1 MSQSNE
7 LPNDAKA
14 QAKADKAYKKA
25 MRPWFKKKRFWLLG
39 LFALGVISSAL
50 NGGGGGTAS
59 NAGSSQVEAVA
70 PEAKTEA
77 PAAEPEA
84 PVVEVTTGQ
93 LLSDL
98 EENALAA
105 KRDWDG
111 KRVTLTGKLRNIDSS
126 GSYFTISGDAEFSII
141 SVQVYIDESLVEAVS
156 AFKKG
161 QTVTVTGEIT
171 DVGEIMGYSVTAQ
184 SIP

>member
-25 MRPWFKKKRFWLLG
+25 MRPQFKKKRFWLLG
-39 LFALGVISSAL
+39 LFALGVISNAL

-84 PVVEVTTGQ
+84 PVVEVTAGQ
-93 LLSDL
+93 LLSEL

-111 KRVTLTGKLRNIDSS
+111 KRVTLTGKLH
-126 GSYFTISGDAEFSII
+126 
-141 SVQVYIDESLVEAVS
+141 
-156 AFKKG
+156 
-161 QTVTVTGEIT
+161 
-171 DVGEIMGYSVTAQ
+171 
-184 SIP
+184 